1 MNPGTTLF
9 IIIGIIGLLLYVSKA
24 LKPSMY
30 ENFQTLGPEDTSSKA
45 KDLEKSLK
53 KMHRVIESAQKKVSR
68 TGKDKSLLKAA
79 CELGFICNKAPIIKN
94 NNRYV
99 NPMTSG
105 DKLFLEEIGTY
116 KCVEFKQGEFLD
128 CTGRPVYLKWY

>member
-1 MNPGTTLF
+1 MTKQY
-9 IIIGIIGLLLYVSKA
+9 I
-24 LKPSMY
+24 LK
-30 ENFQTLGPEDTSSKA
+30 DVSSKA

-53 KMHRVIESAQKKVSR
+53 KMHRVIERAQKKVSR

-79 CELGFICNKAPIIKN
+79 CELGYICNSAPITKN
-94 NNRYV
+94 GMRYV

-116 KCVEFKQGEFLD
+116 KCVEFIQNEFTDINGKLV
-128 CTGRPVYLKWY
+128 CLKYY